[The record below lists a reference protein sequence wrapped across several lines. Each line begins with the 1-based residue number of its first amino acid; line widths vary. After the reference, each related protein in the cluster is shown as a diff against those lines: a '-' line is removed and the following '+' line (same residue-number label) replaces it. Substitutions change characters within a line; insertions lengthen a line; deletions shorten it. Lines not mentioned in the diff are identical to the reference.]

1 MAPPRPVRALGA
13 GVLLLLAGCTAS
25 VASDAMLDD
34 ARARSDAALGVLE
47 RATAEEVCAAGL
59 LDATVAR
66 VERAGCRPF
75 VRHPDDRRAERLCE
89 VATENARYQRAQI
102 VKRCGPESVRPA
114 SVEAALAA
122 ARNRPAEAL
131 AALERRPIDCTVARA
146 WLARP
151 RQPPAPGANDK
162 GRPRVPVQLPAH
174 RWRRFLHGASA
185 RIHWDVPFRT
195 RVQAIG
201 TLVDALVVQTCNPA
215 WRAREHQ
222 EAAELCERA
231 HAAFRDAREA
241 LARQCPPTVEPA
253 APDEPPA
260 HAHHCRD
267 LAARPANPAA
277 PRAVFITFDADR
289 SSVLVRRALAGGAAS
304 AAPADPALS
313 AWLQPIAPQLRRCDG
328 QAPDRG
334 ALIDLPADGRAPL
347 LLAGSGTGIRCVLSA
362 LAEHAPPPRSL
373 LVRFWGRG
381 PLPARADLRQRA
393 SSIDPPRAM
402 PYALATDI
410 LRGAEGDVRSCR
422 RRLPPG
428 TPLPQWVRVRVRI
441 NPAGRVAGVEM
452 IQPASVASELACCIG
467 GALHP
472 LRFPE
477 PFGGEDVSVSHV
489 FFYTR

>member
-1 MAPPRPVRALGA
+1 MSAAMAPPRPVRALGA

-151 RQPPAPGANDK
+151 RQPPAPRANDK

-277 PRAVFITFDADR
+277 PRAVFITVDADR
-289 SSVLVRRALAGGAAS
+289 SRVLVRRALAGGAAS
-304 AAPADPALS
+304 AAP
-313 AWLQPIAPQLRRCDG
+313 G
-328 QAPDRG
+328 
-334 ALIDLPADGRAPL
+334 
-347 LLAGSGTGIRCVLSA
+347 
-362 LAEHAPPPRSL
+362 E
-373 LVRFWGRG
+373 
-381 PLPARADLRQRA
+381 PARCA
-393 SSIDPPRAM
+393 
-402 PYALATDI
+402 
-410 LRGAEGDVRSCR
+410 
-422 RRLPPG
+422 
-428 TPLPQWVRVRVRI
+428 W
-441 NPAGRVAGVEM
+441 
-452 IQPASVASELACCIG
+452 
-467 GALHP
+467 
-472 LRFPE
+472 
-477 PFGGEDVSVSHV
+477 
-489 FFYTR
+489 